1 MTHHRMGAMFAPISL
16 SSRRHRILARVAF
29 GTVAAAACF
38 IGAMLAPEPARA
50 SDGTDNAAPF
60 TLTRNLNFR
69 IAYPR
74 FLRFRV
80 GATGAVINQITF
92 TVPATQVG
100 LSTPVAGT
108 GGETG
113 GGSAANVEVVAN
125 NGQVTITATNNSGG
139 LGLGNGV
146 VGDPRINYNQIGTGS
161 SNGSLPAPVLSNAG
175 GTTSLPVLSTA
186 PYVTVR
192 NAVWTFSYLNT
203 TVPAPGTYGTNA
215 RGGRV
220 TYTATMP

>member
-1 MTHHRMGAMFAPISL
+1 MTPPEFMKCRLLALWAGPAALVMLGA
-16 SSRRHRILARVAF
+16 LALPQTAL
-29 GTVAAAACF
+29 AA
-38 IGAMLAPEPARA
+38 
-50 SDGTDNAAPF
+50 DGTDNAAPF
-60 TLTRNLNFR
+60 TLTRNLSFR
-69 IAYPR
+69 INYPR

-92 TVPATQVG
+92 TVPAAQVG
-100 LSTPVAGT
+100 IGTPISGT
-108 GGETG
+108 GGEAG
-113 GGSAANVEVVAN
+113 GGTAATVQVVAN

-146 VGDPRINYNQIGTGS
+146 VGDPRINYDQIATAS
-161 SNGSLPAPVLSNAG
+161 SDANLPAPALTNAG
-175 GTTSLPVLSTA
+175 GTSTLPVLTTA
-186 PYVTVR
+186 PFVTNR
-192 NAVWTFSYLNT
+192 TATWTFSYVNA

>member
-1 MTHHRMGAMFAPISL
+1 MPLCFFDRQMDSSIHIPHREKATTIFVSACLLALGLGASGLPETAE
-16 SSRRHRILARVAF
+16 
-29 GTVAAAACF
+29 AA
-38 IGAMLAPEPARA
+38 
-50 SDGTDNAAPF
+50 DGTDNAAPF

-69 IAYPR
+69 INYPR

-92 TVPATQVG
+92 TVPANQVG
-100 LSTPVAGT
+100 LGSPVSGT
-108 GGETG
+108 GGEAG
-113 GGSAANVEVVAN
+113 GGTAATVQVVAN

-146 VGDPRINYNQIGTGS
+146 AGDPRINYDQIGTTTSDG
-161 SNGSLPAPVLSNAG
+161 NLPAPVLSNAG
-175 GTTSLPVLSTA
+175 GTTSLPVFTTA
-186 PYVTVR
+186 PFVTDR
-192 NAVWTFSYLNT
+192 TATWTFSYANAA
-203 TVPAPGTYGTNA
+203 VPAPGTYGTSA

>member
-1 MTHHRMGAMFAPISL
+1 MMFGHAK
-16 SSRRHRILARVAF
+16 RHPRLIPATIVACAALLPC
-29 GTVAAAACF
+29 TV
-38 IGAMLAPEPARA
+38 PQPAHA
-50 SDGTDNAAPF
+50 SDGMDNAAPF

-69 IAYPR
+69 INYPR

-80 GATGAVINQITF
+80 GSTGGVINQITF

-100 LSTPVAGT
+100 LSTAVAGT
-108 GGETG
+108 GGEAG
-113 GGSAANVEVVAN
+113 GGTAATVQVVAN

-146 VGDPRINYNQIGTGS
+146 VGDPRIDYNQISTLTS
-161 SNGSLPAPVLSNAG
+161 DANLPAPVLSNLG
-175 GTTSLPVLSTA
+175 GTSSLPVLTTA
-186 PYVTVR
+186 PFVTNR
-192 NAVWTFSYLNT
+192 TATWTFSYLNT
-203 TVPAPGTYGTNA
+203 TVPAPGTYGTSA

>member
-1 MTHHRMGAMFAPISL
+1 MGRKLLLPLLLLPLIGPG
-16 SSRRHRILARVAF
+16 HIPLAH
-29 GTVAAAACF
+29 AA
-38 IGAMLAPEPARA
+38 
-50 SDGTDNAAPF
+50 DGTDNAAPF

-69 IAYPR
+69 INYPR

-92 TVPATQVG
+92 TVPAAQVG
-100 LSTPVAGT
+100 LGTPISGT
-108 GGETG
+108 GGEAG
-113 GGSAANVEVVAN
+113 GGTAATVQVVAN

-146 VGDPRINYNQIGTGS
+146 VGDPRINYDQISTTS
-161 SNGSLPAPVLSNAG
+161 SDPNLPAPALTNAG
-175 GTTSLPVLSTA
+175 GTTSLPVLTTA
-186 PYVTVR
+186 PNVTDR
-192 NAVWTFSYLNT
+192 TATWTFAYVNA

>member
-1 MTHHRMGAMFAPISL
+1 MTPPAFMKPKP
-16 SSRRHRILARVAF
+16 LALAALPAALAAF
-29 GTVAAAACF
+29 GALTLPQPVQ
-38 IGAMLAPEPARA
+38 A

-69 IAYPR
+69 INYPR

-92 TVPATQVG
+92 TVPAAQVG
-100 LSTPVAGT
+100 LGTPISGT
-108 GGETG
+108 GGEAG
-113 GGSAANVEVVAN
+113 GGTAATVQVVAN

-146 VGDPRINYNQIGTGS
+146 VGDPRINYDQIATAS
-161 SNGSLPAPVLSNAG
+161 SDASLPAPALTNAG
-175 GTTSLPVLSTA
+175 GTTSLPVLTTA
-186 PYVTVR
+186 PFVTNRTATWTYSYV
-192 NAVWTFSYLNT
+192 NA